1 MFLKEIEMQGFKS
14 FADKTKIEF
23 DKGVTAVVGP
33 NGSGKSNITESLRW
47 ALGESSAKS
56 LRGGKMPDVIFS
68 GTDKRNP
75 LNYAQVSVVLDNSD
89 AFIKDAKEEIRIE
102 RHIYRNGDSDY
113 LIDGRKVRLRDIHD
127 LFMDT
132 GLGRDSFSI
141 ISQGRV
147 EEIFNSK
154 PEDRR
159 AIFEEAAGVLKYKT
173 RKKETQ
179 SKLQQTQDNLDRL
192 DDIVYELEH
201 QVIPLEKQA
210 KTAKQ
215 FLTLD
220 SERKQLQLDILV
232 TDIEQNQAQKEACH
246 KDLDQLQKAL
256 ADYHTKRD
264 DLQKS
269 HQALKSKRQS
279 LNQVSDHTQ
288 TQLLELTKL
297 ISDLERRI
305 ELIHLET
312 SQKQAK
318 KEEASQRLGQLTEQ
332 LESFQSE
339 YQQKSD
345 QLATI
350 EQELALL
357 TVSLSDLTKEL
368 ERFSTDP
375 DQAIE
380 NLRESFVGLMQKEA
394 QISNRLTI
402 LQADLDKEEQAR
414 EAYTQ
419 EYQAIKDK
427 VEQLEK
433 ECHLALERYE
443 MSQSEVSDLLNSY
456 HQLETAIGTLEQ
468 RYQQEQ
474 TQLFDLLDQQKAK
487 EARKNSLEA
496 IQKNHSQFYAGVRSV
511 LQAAQQL
518 GGILGAV
525 SEHLTFDRTYQTAL
539 EIALGASSQHVI
551 VTDEAAAKR
560 AIAHL
565 KANRQGRATFLPLT
579 TIKSRSLS
587 KTSLDQLISCPG
599 YLGTAESLVT
609 YDDKLAAI
617 FQYLLGTTVVF
628 ETIDQAN
635 QAAKR
640 LQYKVRIVTLDG
652 TELRPGGSF
661 AGGANRQ
668 NNTTFIQPELDQV
681 LKDLS
686 QLSDQLR
693 EAEATVTTLKEELT
707 DKKTAHQQLKQAG
720 ETARL
725 AEQKHQLAYQ
735 QVKEQLNDA
744 QALLATFATG
754 QNHSSEDLLTEKSE
768 LETELNDVTEAK
780 RAITT
785 EIEQLKAG
793 KTVVKETKD
802 RLEQDLSQARLR
814 QRDLLS
820 EQKFETAN
828 QHRINQQINQTQA
841 DIRQLKDLL
850 SSHINQDDKA
860 HLPTLKEQLAE
871 AQRSKEAYQE
881 KLVTLRFD
889 IEDKEAQLEELAS
902 QLAKETQQNEQF
914 IRQQTKL
921 EGELEQVTNRLRA
934 YAKLLSEEFQMT
946 LSEAKQTRTTIDN
959 LALAKQRLQA
969 LQKDIKALGPINSD
983 AIAQF
988 EEVNERL
995 TFLKGQKEDLMTA
1008 KNLLTSTIDNMDAEV
1023 KARFKVT
1030 FEAIRNSFKETFT
1043 QMFGGGSADLLLTE
1057 GNLLSAGIEIAVQP
1071 PGKNIQSLNLMSGG
1085 EKALSALALL
1095 FAIIRVKTI
1104 PFVILDEVEAAL
1116 DEANVKRFGDYLNR
1130 FDKDSQFIVVT
1141 HRKGTMAAADSIY
1154 GITMQESGVSKVVS
1168 VKLKDSKELTFL
1180 S

>member
-246 KDLDQLQKAL
+246 QDLDQLQKAL

-332 LESFQSE
+332 LEAFQNE
-339 YQQKSD
+339 HQQKSHR
-345 QLATI
+345 LATI

-402 LQADLDKEEQAR
+402 LQADLDKEDQAR

-433 ECHLALERYE
+433 ECHLALEHYE
-443 MSQSEVSDLLNSY
+443 MSQSEVSDLLHSY

-735 QVKEQLNDA
+735 QVKEQLSDA
-744 QALLATFATG
+744 KALLATFATG
-754 QNHSSEDLLTEKSE
+754 QNHSSKDLLAEKSE
-768 LETELNDVTEAK
+768 LETELTDVTEAK

-785 EIEQLKAG
+785 EIEEIKVG
-793 KTVVKETKD
+793 KTVVKETKN

-881 KLVTLRFD
+881 KIVTLRFD

-902 QLAKETQQNEQF
+902 QLAKETQQNEKF

-959 LALAKQRLQA
+959 LALAKQRLQT